1 MGTKKVEDKQ
11 SKMQKKKRRL
21 IVMFCIIGILLMLVV
36 GFFVGKLVY
45 HLMEEKGSLKDVE
58 MNILHLG
65 EQTNRR
71 AGGRG

>member
-21 IVMFCIIGILLMLVV
+21 IVLFCIIGILLMLVI
-36 GFFVGKLVY
+36 GFFVGKLIY
-45 HLMEEKGSLKDVE
+45 HLMEEKGSLQDVE

-65 EQTNRR
+65 EQTSRR
-71 AGGRG
+71 

>member
-21 IVMFCIIGILLMLVV
+21 IVLFCIIGILLMLII

-45 HLMEEKGSLKDVE
+45 NLIEEKGSLQDVE

-71 AGGRG
+71 